1 MMKVKTKT
9 VPKKYP
15 QLVETPASSEKM
27 TNLARTKSRI
37 TRIMSFGG
45 GGGGGPGDDTSSPSG
60 GGGGGG
66 WWDMLDSIIPAPLKA
81 PPRNPVVPPAV
92 AGQSEMKVV
101 GSGKGGFDPGN
112 VF

>member
-1 MMKVKTKT
+1 
-9 VPKKYP
+9 
-15 QLVETPASSEKM
+15 M

-45 GGGGGPGDDTSSPSG
+45 GGGNTAPAAGGDDTSG

-66 WWDMLDSIIPAPLKA
+66 WWDMLDSIIPAPLRS
-81 PPRNPVVPPAV
+81 PPRNPVVPSAPK
-92 AGQSEMKVV
+92 SEMGVV
-101 GSGKGGFDPGN
+101 GEGKAGFDPGN

>member
-9 VPKKYP
+9 VPRKYP

-27 TNLARTKSRI
+27 TNLARTKSKI

-45 GGGGGPGDDTSSPSG
+45 GGGGGTGDDTSSPSG

-66 WWDMLDSIIPAPLKA
+66 WWDMLDRKS
-81 PPRNPVVPPAV
+81 VV
-92 AGQSEMKVV
+92 
-101 GSGKGGFDPGN
+101 
-112 VF
+112 